1 MLVAHV
7 DGDPDRPVITAA
19 VPNVETHTPVDEED
33 SRKNVL
39 RTASGNVMEM
49 DDTAGQ
55 EGFLMTNRNMGAVQ
69 QMRAR
74 PRKLKK

>member
-1 MLVAHV
+1 
-7 DGDPDRPVITAA
+7 
-19 VPNVETHTPVDEED
+19 VDEED

-39 RTASGNVMEM
+39 RTAAGNVMEL

-55 EGFLMTNRNMGAVQ
+55 EGFLMTNRSMGAVR